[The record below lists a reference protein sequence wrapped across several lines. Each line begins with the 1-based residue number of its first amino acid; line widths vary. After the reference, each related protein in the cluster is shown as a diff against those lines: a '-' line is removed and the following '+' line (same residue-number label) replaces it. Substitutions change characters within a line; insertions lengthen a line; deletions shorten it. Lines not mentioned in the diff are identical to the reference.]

1 MKMIF
6 FSLMLLIL
14 TSVEVNAQSCKKSCP
29 YYADFVKR
37 AQADTVKNA
46 QTKLNYYRAA
56 IVAAKDCH
64 CPELEQSAYKQ
75 IDTLFILIEEEKRMA
90 EAQAQTILEQQ
101 SELETTLT
109 KTKAANEKSIKII
122 NAMDF
127 YDGKFA
133 LALKNGKY
141 GFIDKDGNTKIEFEY
156 DKGAPFDSETG
167 FAEMEII
174 DKSTNKGVKYLV
186 DTIGNRYQL
195 INITE
200 EYLLLLKNK
209 LAKNKKET
217 ELEGREFN
225 LKSVNEVLA
234 YNLNKSEEKIALNFH
249 RVNDISRILK
259 YLAKDNKIKDRVE
272 VLICDEDD
280 MSTFPS
286 AIVEFK
292 NFKYIDIY
300 WTSIRSIPRKID
312 RLKGLKRI
320 KFSNWLKRIP
330 SSIYNLENLE
340 VLNLY
345 GTHLTVLSADI
356 GKLKNL
362 KRLDIPEDLKK
373 IPSSIYGLENL
384 EILTLSGTDKKG
396 IPEAIK
402 NLKNLKELS
411 INIQLE
417 EIPSEIWS
425 LENLRYLNL
434 LNLKMK
440 KIPNGIGNLKKLEE
454 LVLPYSLE
462 KLPEDIICSLK
473 NLKKLDA
480 EYTLLKSLPENI
492 SNLKKLE
499 ELVIPEL
506 LEKLPEDIGNLINL
520 KKLSQLEGTEIKILP
535 ESIGQ
540 LINLEYL
547 SLPNSLKIVPKSID
561 KLVNLKELWLPMYI
575 DVENIP
581 DISKMKKLELCVYTV
596 KRNKNYAANLAK
608 IRALAKKTPNCKF
621 VIF

>member
-64 CPELEQSAYKQ
+64 CPELEQSAYQQ

-141 GFIDKDGNTKIEFEY
+141 GFIDKDGNTTIGFEY

-195 INITE
+195 FRINE

-209 LAKNKKET
+209 LAKNKKQAK
-217 ELEGREFN
+217 LEGEEFN

-234 YNLNKSEEKIALNFH
+234 YELNKSEEKIALGFYYVKHGDVSN
-249 RVNDISRILK
+249 ILQ
-259 YLAKDNKIKDRVE
+259 YLAKDSKINSRIEFLTLCKYT
-272 VLICDEDD
+272 IYK
-280 MSTFPS
+280 FPDII
-286 AIVEFK
+286 AKFKKLKYVDIKHTYIV
-292 NFKYIDIY
+292 
-300 WTSIRSIPRKID
+300 SIPKTID
-312 RLKGLKRI
+312 RLKDLKVLKLPEDLKRI
-320 KFSNWLKRIP
+320 PFSLYNLENLEKLDLFFTGLKMKTLPKTINQLIKLKELLVPEHLETFPESICDLINLERLEFEYTELEVIPEAIGNLKKLKSLKLPSTLKKVP

-340 VLNLY
+340 
-345 GTHLTVLSADI
+345 I
-356 GKLKNL
+356 
-362 KRLDIPEDLKK
+362 LDLD
-373 IPSSIYGLENL
+373 
-384 EILTLSGTDKKG
+384 GTDD
-396 IPEAIK
+396 
-402 NLKNLKELS
+402 N
-411 INIQLE
+411 
-417 EIPSEIWS
+417 EIPDA
-425 LENLRYLNL
+425 
-434 LNLKMK
+434 
-440 KIPNGIGNLKKLEE
+440 IGNLKKLKE
-454 LVLPYSLE
+454 LYILFSLE
-462 KLPEDIICSLK
+462 KLPESIGNLINIKILQLDKTELK
-473 NLKKLDA
+473 V
-480 EYTLLKSLPENI
+480 LPENI
-492 SNLKKLE
+492 GKLVNLN
-499 ELVIPEL
+499 ELWLPPS
-506 LEKLPEDIGNLINL
+506 LEKLPESIGNLINL
-520 KKLSQLEGTEIKILP
+520 ERLGIEDNQ
-535 ESIGQ
+535 
-540 LINLEYL
+540 
-547 SLPNSLKIVPKSID
+547 
-561 KLVNLKELWLPMYI
+561 NLK
-575 DVENIP
+575 NIP
-581 DISKMKKLELCVYTV
+581 DISKMKKLENFYFTLY
-596 KRNKNYAANLAK
+596 KDENYVVNLEK
-608 IRALAKKTPNCKF
+608 LKELQRKLPNCDFDIMNENGSEINVEKR
-621 VIF
+621 